1 MPRNLARLRYR
12 LPPAPVSFEG
22 LESGRIRL
30 LERRV
35 AQYVVRQSNPRHVKL
50 QTVVNVKA
58 KPLPTGKSMV
68 RPIKPFTL
76 RDVVDPHG
84 TARHGEI
91 IYVFRS
97 IKTNQIIYSLQE
109 LLDNHH
115 LAQLPFIG
123 KHSVPA
129 TLRPD
134 EWTPHCVITFA
145 TPEQGHNAFRK
156 LREFRKLHEVSWEK
170 TNPGW
175 KQLKIEERIKKIM
188 DQRANTSADVA
199 EVLRIQE
206 THGKDMAAAL
216 EDQQQ
221 KATEFM
227 HKKWAS
233 IDATANAALAKEK
246 SADSVKWL
254 EHEIRRLT
262 QKLKMKHMQ
271 KDADQK
277 ALEAARSSH
286 ETRLRR
292 VQYAL
297 RKADQLKKIQD
308 ELTAKAAPAN
318 DAGADEKLAELH
330 QQASVLKDALENPD
344 PTRSQQD
351 LALDADLL
359 ERHQAD
365 IATLEEAFE
374 AKNQVDSRNHYIARS
389 VLPQHL
395 KKTLPTPYT
404 LEGVSVMWADM
415 QDALYAAG
423 SWPEAIAHEA
433 LPLNRVREQTAYL
446 SAEEFEI
453 EKRNEVSS
461 ILRALRPDT
470 EVGDNAYP
478 SPEPYTAVAEPV
490 EQKTG
495 VLGLLGKVNPFKS
508 ASA

>member
-1 MPRNLARLRYR
+1 MLWNANT
-12 LPPAPVSFEG
+12 S
-22 LESGRIRL
+22 
-30 LERRV
+30 
-35 AQYVVRQSNPRHVKL
+35 Q
-50 QTVVNVKA
+50 
-58 KPLPTGKSMV
+58 
-68 RPIKPFTL
+68 
-76 RDVVDPHG
+76 D
-84 TARHGEI
+84 
-91 IYVFRS
+91 
-97 IKTNQIIYSLQE
+97 
-109 LLDNHH
+109 HH

-123 KHSVPA
+123 KHSVPSA
-129 TLRPD
+129 LRPD

-175 KQLKIEERIKKIM
+175 KQLKIEQRIKKIM
-188 DQRANTSADVA
+188 DQRANMSADLA
-199 EVLRIQE
+199 EVLRMQA
-206 THGKDMAAAL
+206 THGEAMTIAL
-216 EDQQQ
+216 EEQQQ

-227 HKKWAS
+227 DKKWAS
-233 IDATANAALAKEK
+233 IDSVANAAVNKEK

-286 ETRLRR
+286 ETRLKR

-297 RKADQLKKIQD
+297 RKAEQFKKIQE
-308 ELTAKAAPAN
+308 ELIAKAAPAN
-318 DAGADEKLAELH
+318 EAGAEETLAELR
-330 QQASVLKDALENPD
+330 QQVTALREALENPD
-344 PTRSQQD
+344 PTRSQED
-351 LALDADLL
+351 LDVDADLL
-359 ERHQAD
+359 ERHTVD
-365 IATLEEAFE
+365 IMTLEEAFE
-374 AKNQVDSRNHYIARS
+374 AKKQVDTRDHYIARS

-404 LEGVSVMWADM
+404 LEGVQVMWADM

-423 SWPEAIAHEA
+423 SWPEAIAHETLA
-433 LPLNRVREQTAYL
+433 VNRVRDATAYL

-453 EKRNEVSS
+453 EKRNEVGS
-461 ILRALRPDT
+461 ILRALRPEA
-470 EVGDNAYP
+470 EVEEYQQ
-478 SPEPYTAVAEPV
+478 PYTAVPEPV

-495 VLGLLGKVNPFKS
+495 VLGMLGKVNPFKS

>member
-1 MPRNLARLRYR
+1 
-12 LPPAPVSFEG
+12 
-22 LESGRIRL
+22 
-30 LERRV
+30 
-35 AQYVVRQSNPRHVKL
+35 
-50 QTVVNVKA
+50 
-58 KPLPTGKSMV
+58 
-68 RPIKPFTL
+68 
-76 RDVVDPHG
+76 
-84 TARHGEI
+84 
-91 IYVFRS
+91 
-97 IKTNQIIYSLQE
+97 
-109 LLDNHH
+109 
-115 LAQLPFIG
+115 
-123 KHSVPA
+123 
-129 TLRPD
+129 
-134 EWTPHCVITFA
+134 
-145 TPEQGHNAFRK
+145 
-156 LREFRKLHEVSWEK
+156 
-170 TNPGW
+170 
-175 KQLKIEERIKKIM
+175 M

-206 THGKDMAAAL
+206 THGKDMATAL
-216 EDQQQ
+216 DDQQQ
-221 KATEFM
+221 KATDFM
-227 HKKWAS
+227 NKKWAS

-297 RKADQLKKIQD
+297 RKADQLKKIQE

-318 DAGADEKLAELH
+318 EAGADEKLAELH

-374 AKNQVDSRNHYIARS
+374 AKNQVDSRDHYIARS

-423 SWPEAIAHEA
+423 SWPEAIEHEA
-433 LPLNRVREQTAYL
+433 LPLNRAREQTAYL

-453 EKRNEVSS
+453 EKRNEVGN
-461 ILRALRPDT
+461 ILRALRPET
-470 EVGDNAYP
+470 EVEDAY
-478 SPEPYTAVAEPV
+478 PEPYTAVAEPV

-495 VLGLLGKVNPFKS
+495 VLGMLGRVNPFKS

>member
-22 LESGRIRL
+22 IDPGRARVLEKK
-30 LERRV
+30 V

-50 QTVVNVKA
+50 QTVVNAKA
-58 KPLPTGKSMV
+58 KPLATGKTAV
-68 RPIKPFTL
+68 RPIKPYTL
-76 RDVVDPHG
+76 RDVVDPEG
-84 TARHGEI
+84 SARHGQI

-129 TLRPD
+129 QLRPD

-156 LREFRKLHEVSWEK
+156 LREFRRLHEVSWEK

-175 KQLKIEERIKKIM
+175 KQLKIEQRIKKIM
-188 DQRANTSADVA
+188 DQRANMSADLA
-199 EVLRIQE
+199 EVLRIQD
-206 THGKDMAAAL
+206 THGAAMATAL
-216 EDQQQ
+216 EEQQQ
-221 KATEFM
+221 KASEFM
-227 HKKWAS
+227 DKKWAS
-233 IDATANAALAKEK
+233 IDSVANAAVTKEN
-246 SADSVKWL
+246 SASSVSWL

-286 ETRLRR
+286 ETRLKR

-297 RKADQLKKIQD
+297 RKGEQFRKIQE
-308 ELTAKAAPAN
+308 ELAVKAGPAN
-318 DAGADEKLAELH
+318 EPGAEEKLAELH
-330 QQASVLKDALENPD
+330 QKVAVLRQALENPD
-344 PTRSQQD
+344 PTHSQEH
-351 LALDADLL
+351 LHVDADLL
-359 ERHQAD
+359 ERHTAD
-365 IATLEEAFE
+365 IASLEEAFE
-374 AKNQVDSRNHYIARS
+374 AKKQVDSRDHYIARS

-404 LEGVSVMWADM
+404 LDGVNVMWADM

-423 SWPEAIAHEA
+423 SWPEAIAHETLA
-433 LPLNRVREQTAYL
+433 INRIRDATAYL

-461 ILRALRPDT
+461 ILSALRPEAET
-470 EVGDNAYP
+470 EEDKAHM
-478 SPEPYTAVAEPV
+478 YTRLEEPV

-495 VLGLLGKVNPFKS
+495 VLGMLGKANPFKK